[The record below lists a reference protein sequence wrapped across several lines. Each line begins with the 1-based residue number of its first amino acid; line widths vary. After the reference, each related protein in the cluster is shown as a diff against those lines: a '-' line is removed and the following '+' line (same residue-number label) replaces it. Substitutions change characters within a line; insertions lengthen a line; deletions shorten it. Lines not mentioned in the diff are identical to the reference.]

1 MKHMKKLLL
10 NLLLLFPLSVPAQ
23 TDSAQCCN
31 VYPAATIEANGLVT
45 ATIGQNEYAYFS
57 VNDGEVITYAR
68 KFKFWTFQPGIH
80 KICATT
86 TSAEGTTCTTCLFY
100 EVDTIDSARSLDCI
114 NPEWIDTSGVY
125 IFQPH
130 TVCGCDG
137 VEYFSEWTARQHGV
151 TRYAVG
157 PCCWLDSLGG
167 SPVENIESAEIGS
180 FVKLYPNPTL
190 NAVTVSAYQ
199 LDVVMV
205 YDVQGRIL
213 ERVECMSDTV
223 TVDVSRALPGALIF
237 KIQVD
242 GKTINKTVI
251 FAGN

>member
-1 MKHMKKLLL
+1 MK
-10 NLLLLFPLSVPAQ
+10 NLLFNTFLLFPLIAAAQ
-23 TDSAQCCN
+23 TDPAQCCN

-57 VNDGEVITYAR
+57 VNGSEVITYAR

-86 TSAEGTTCTTCLFY
+86 TSAEGATCTTCLFY

-114 NPEWIDTSGVY
+114 NAEWIDTLGVY
-125 IFQPH
+125 IFQPN
-130 TVCGCDG
+130 TVCGCDE

-157 PCCWLDSLGG
+157 PCCWLDSLGVL
-167 SPVENIESAEIGS
+167 PVEGAESAEVGS
-180 FVKLYPNPTL
+180 FVKLYPNLTL
-190 NAVTVSAYQ
+190 NTVTVSAHQ
-199 LDVVMV
+199 LDLVTV

-237 KIQVD
+237 KIQAD
-242 GKTINKTVI
+242 GKTTNKTVI

>member
-1 MKHMKKLLL
+1 
-10 NLLLLFPLSVPAQ
+10 
-23 TDSAQCCN
+23 

-57 VNDGEVITYAR
+57 VNDGEIITYTR
-68 KFKFWTFQPGIH
+68 KFKFWTFQPGIS

-86 TSAEGTTCTTCLFY
+86 TSAKGVTCTTCFFY
-100 EVDTIDSARSLDCI
+100 EIDTIDGAQRIECI

-125 IFQPH
+125 IFQPN

-137 VEYFSEWTARQHGV
+137 IEYFSEWTARQHGV

-157 PCCWLDSLGG
+157 PCCL
-167 SPVENIESAEIGS
+167 VENVESTEVGS
-180 FVKLYPNPTL
+180 FLVKLYPNPTL
-190 NAVTVSAYQ
+190 NAVIVTAHQ
-199 LDVVMV
+199 LDLVTV
-205 YDVQGRIL
+205 YDAQGRIL

-223 TVDVSRALPGALIF
+223 TVDVSKGLAGPLIF
-237 KIQVD
+237 KIQAD
-242 GKTINKTVI
+242 GKTTNKTVI

>member
-1 MKHMKKLLL
+1 MKHLLS
-10 NLLLLFPLSVPAQ
+10 LLITSALSTV
-23 TDSAQCCN
+23 SAQPCCT

-57 VNDGEVITYAR
+57 VNDGEIITYTR
-68 KFKFWTFQPGIH
+68 KFKFWTFQPGIS

-86 TSAEGTTCTTCLFY
+86 TSAKGVTCTTCLFY
-100 EVDTIDSARSLDCI
+100 EVDTIDSARGFDCI
-114 NPEWIDTSGVY
+114 NTEWIDTSGVY
-125 IFQPH
+125 IFQPN

-157 PCCWLDSLGG
+157 PCCWSDSLGVL
-167 SPVENIESAEIGS
+167 PVEDAESAEIGS

-190 NAVTVSAYQ
+190 STVTVTAHQ
-199 LDVVMV
+199 LDLVTV

-223 TVDVSRALPGALIF
+223 TVDVLRALPGALIF
-237 KIQVD
+237 KIQAD

>member
-1 MKHMKKLLL
+1 MKKLLL
-10 NLLLLFPLSVPAQ
+10 NLLLLFPLLAPAQ

-86 TSAEGTTCTTCLFY
+86 TSAEGATCTTCLFY
-100 EVDTIDSARSLDCI
+100 EVDTIDSARGVDCI
-114 NPEWIDTSGVY
+114 NTEWIDTLGVY

-157 PCCWLDSLGG
+157 PCCWLDSLGA

-180 FVKLYPNPTL
+180 LVKLYPNPTL
-190 NAVTVSAYQ
+190 SAVTVSAYQ
-199 LDVVMV
+199 LDVVTV

-213 ERVECMSDTV
+213 ERVECMSDAV

-237 KIQVD
+237 KIQAD